1 MHKYKNKVILFK
13 FPNTVYNIKVEIC
26 CNMKFNKILNTKFK
40 INIST
45 DDNYLTVVYPLT
57 ENALRVN

>member
-1 MHKYKNKVILFK
+1 MHKYKVILFK
-13 FPNTVYNIKVEIC
+13 FPNTVYNIKIQIC

-40 INIST
+40 IENIFT

-57 ENALRVN
+57 ENAWIVN